1 MSSSRPYNYDIE
13 TVMNLTSSRFRGQ
26 HSDTS
31 KIDIGLRKVEAPE
44 MTEIVVEEEE
54 EEGNDFTSIDK
65 HLGFPVQHEHW
76 QTGPEEL
83 HRLKKEVVRYAKR
96 QTLWTKCSIDYPL
109 YSCSYSMTLYQ

>member
-13 TVMNLTSSRFRGQ
+13 TVMNLTSARFRGQ

-31 KIDIGLRKVEAPE
+31 KIDIGLRKVETPE
-44 MTEIVVEEEE
+44 MTENVVEEGEK
-54 EEGNDFTSIDK
+54 EGNDFTSIDK

-83 HRLKKEVVRYAKR
+83 HRLKKEVVR
-96 QTLWTKCSIDYPL
+96 
-109 YSCSYSMTLYQ
+109 